1 MYDVPSTSNF
11 IANKT
16 KKKEFQPAWWVTERN
31 QPFKPV
37 WWSKGNV
44 AANFKSDSK
53 FDHWK

>member
-1 MYDVPSTSNF
+1 MHDGQSTSNF
-11 IANKT
+11 IESRT
-16 KKKEFQPAWWVTERN
+16 KKKSFEPAWWVTERN